1 MALLNER
8 KDQNHR
14 MSDRGTLDNLQT
26 CDDVEALLPL
36 FALGALDADE
46 AAAVAAHLPICPA
59 CSAQLVHFEAVT
71 GLLGTALEPVT
82 PSAGSRASLLER
94 AATTPRET
102 EYPVTAPSPAPAPV
116 VSLAERRQS
125 SLRSWAMAAA
135 AVLVIG
141 LGGLGFWINDLMN
154 ERDEAM
160 TSASTLADFVAP
172 DATAM
177 PMTAMPASR
186 YTYGDGVG
194 MMMKDHDGEMIVV
207 VEGCPP
213 SSDERIYKVWVGEGE
228 NRVMLGDMKIAEDGS
243 GWMPVTM
250 PDDMP
255 APEILGVS
263 VIDGSSPLTD
273 LFIGEMP
280 A

>member
-1 MALLNER
+1 
-8 KDQNHR
+8 
-14 MSDRGTLDNLQT
+14 MSDRGTLDNMLT
-26 CDDVEALLPL
+26 CDDVEELLPL

-46 AAAVAAHLPICPA
+46 AAVVAAHLPICPA
-59 CSAQLVHFEAVT
+59 CSAHLVHFDAVT
-71 GLLGTALEPVT
+71 GMLGTMLAPVA
-82 PSAGSRASLLER
+82 PSTGARASLLER
-94 AATTPRET
+94 AAVTPQEV
-102 EYPVTAPSPAPAPV
+102 EHPAAPAVPAPV
-116 VSLAERRQS
+116 ISLAERRRTP
-125 SLRSWAMAAA
+125 LRVWAMAAA
-135 AVLVIG
+135 AVLVLG
-141 LGGLGFWINDLMN
+141 LGGLGVWINDLID

-172 DATAM
+172 NATAM

-213 SSDERIYKVWVGEGE
+213 STDDRIYKVWVGEGE
-228 NRVMLGDMKIAEDGS
+228 HRVMLGDMTISEDGS
-243 GWMPVTM
+243 GWMQVNM

-263 VIDGSSPLTD
+263 VTDGSDAVTD